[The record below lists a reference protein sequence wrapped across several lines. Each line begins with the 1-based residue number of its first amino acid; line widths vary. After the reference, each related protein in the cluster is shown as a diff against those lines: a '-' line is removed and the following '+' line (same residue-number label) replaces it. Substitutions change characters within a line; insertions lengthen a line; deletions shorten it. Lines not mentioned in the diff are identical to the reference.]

1 MESLKKPWDFVIY
14 IHKIKY
20 INIYKKLLMNDLIRA
35 LLIFNKYCDKS
46 YPTSCEHDELRVHVS
61 PSKVSWEDTMELH
74 QLGFTTDSE
83 LDCFISYRFGSC

>member
-1 MESLKKPWDFVIY
+1 
-14 IHKIKY
+14 
-20 INIYKKLLMNDLIRA
+20 MNDLIRA

-61 PSKVSWEDTMELH
+61 PSKVSWEDTVELH

-83 LDCFISYRFGSC
+83 LDCFVSYRFGSC